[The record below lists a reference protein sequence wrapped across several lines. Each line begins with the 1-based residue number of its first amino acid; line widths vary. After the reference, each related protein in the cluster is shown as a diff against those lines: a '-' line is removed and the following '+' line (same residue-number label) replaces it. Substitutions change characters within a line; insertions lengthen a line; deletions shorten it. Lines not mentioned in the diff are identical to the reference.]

1 MYKVYSRHP
10 AHCCRLFGNCPY
22 RRSGRTRYNRPSMRL
37 KRSALIVSTL
47 ALATLT
53 MATGAIAAPEPAG
66 AWLTSP
72 ATQDPTSE
80 SISDLRQEIDRLRLE
95 LAKKQADLEAALQ
108 RIKALEAGTADDSEP
123 ATESKPA
130 PTPATATSPAKSKAP
145 TTPSKPLTNL
155 MPPAPMPAP
164 IPADPTIGPGGLMA
178 SMQADYLTAYPTVP
192 DASDAKQLALHLR
205 GLPSWCTKANRENTK
220 QFIWV
225 GRVDQGTIQTN
236 GKNVSF
242 MATFVNSNRYFTVPI
257 TVDQSVIARVRTRNG
272 IDPGDLAFS
281 GIVKPRVRVNS
292 RRPAPSAFETPY
304 MLAPYIEF
312 FFSFNVKSIV
322 PAAGP
327 SR

>member
-1 MYKVYSRHP
+1 
-10 AHCCRLFGNCPY
+10 
-22 RRSGRTRYNRPSMRL
+22 MRL

-47 ALATLT
+47 ALVTLT
-53 MATGAIAAPEPAG
+53 MATGANAAPEPAG

-72 ATQDPTSE
+72 ATQDPTSD
-80 SISDLRQEIDRLRLE
+80 SISDLRQEVDRLRLE

-108 RIKALEAGTADDSEP
+108 RIKALEAGTAADPAP
-123 ATESKPA
+123 ATESTPA
-130 PTPATATSPAKSKAP
+130 PATATSPAKSKTP
-145 TTPSKPLTNL
+145 TTPAKPLTNL

-178 SMQADYLTAYPTVP
+178 SMQADYLAAYPTVP
-192 DASDAKQLALHLR
+192 NANNTKQLAKHLR
-205 GLPSWCTKANRENTK
+205 GLANWCTKANRDDTK
-220 QFIWV
+220 QHIWV

-257 TVDQSVIARVRTRNG
+257 TVDQSVIARIRTRNG
-272 IDPGDLAFS
+272 MEPGDLAFS
-281 GIVKPRVRVNS
+281 GIVTPRVRVNS
-292 RRPAPSAFETPY
+292 ARPAPSAFETPY
-304 MLAPYIEF
+304 MLAPYVEF

-327 SR
+327 AS

>member
-1 MYKVYSRHP
+1 
-10 AHCCRLFGNCPY
+10 
-22 RRSGRTRYNRPSMRL
+22 MRL
-37 KRSALIVSTL
+37 TRSALIVSTL

-53 MATGAIAAPEPAG
+53 MATGANAAPEPAG
-66 AWLTSP
+66 AWLTS
-72 ATQDPTSE
+72 AVMQDPTSE

-95 LAKKQADLEAALQ
+95 LAKKQADLDAALQ
-108 RIKALEAGTADDSEP
+108 RIKALETGTTADPAP
-123 ATESKPA
+123 ATEPTPA
-130 PTPATATSPAKSKAP
+130 PAPAPAPATATSPAKSTAP
-145 TTPSKPLTNL
+145 AAPAKPLVNL

-192 DASDAKQLALHLR
+192 DANDSKQLALHLR
-205 GLPSWCTKANRENTK
+205 GLQNWCVKANRENTK

-281 GIVKPRVRVNS
+281 GIVQPRVRVNS

>member
-1 MYKVYSRHP
+1 
-10 AHCCRLFGNCPY
+10 
-22 RRSGRTRYNRPSMRL
+22 
-37 KRSALIVSTL
+37 
-47 ALATLT
+47 
-53 MATGAIAAPEPAG
+53 
-66 AWLTSP
+66 
-72 ATQDPTSE
+72 
-80 SISDLRQEIDRLRLE
+80 
-95 LAKKQADLEAALQ
+95 
-108 RIKALEAGTADDSEP
+108 
-123 ATESKPA
+123 
-130 PTPATATSPAKSKAP
+130 
-145 TTPSKPLTNL
+145 
-155 MPPAPMPAP
+155 MPAP

-257 TVDQSVIARVRTRNG
+257 TVDQSVVARVRTRNG

-281 GIVKPRVRVNS
+281 GIVTPRVRVNN

>member
-1 MYKVYSRHP
+1 M
-10 AHCCRLFGNCPY
+10 
-22 RRSGRTRYNRPSMRL
+22 RTRYNRLSMRL
-37 KRSALIVSTL
+37 TRSALIVSTL

-53 MATGAIAAPEPAG
+53 MATGAHAAPEPSG
-66 AWLTSP
+66 ARLTN
-72 ATQDPTSE
+72 AMTQDPTPE

-95 LAKKQADLEAALQ
+95 LAKKQADLDAALQ
-108 RIKALEAGTADDSEP
+108 RIKALEAGTAADPAP
-123 ATESKPA
+123 ATAPTPA
-130 PTPATATSPAKSKAP
+130 PAPAPATATSPAKSTAP
-145 TTPSKPLTNL
+145 SAPSKPLTNH

-192 DASDAKQLALHLR
+192 DANDTKQLALHLR
-205 GLPSWCTKANRENTK
+205 GLQNWCVKANRDGTK
-220 QFIWV
+220 QYIWV

-257 TVDQSVIARVRTRNG
+257 TVDQSVIARIRTRNG

-281 GIVKPRVRVNS
+281 GIVQPRVRVNS

-304 MLAPYIEF
+304 MLAPYVEF

>member
-1 MYKVYSRHP
+1 
-10 AHCCRLFGNCPY
+10 
-22 RRSGRTRYNRPSMRL
+22 MRL
-37 KRSALIVSTL
+37 TRFALIVSTL

-53 MATGAIAAPEPAG
+53 MATVAHAAPEPAG
-66 AWLTSP
+66 ARLTS
-72 ATQDPTSE
+72 AVTQDPTTE

-95 LAKKQADLEAALQ
+95 LAKKQADLDAALQ
-108 RIKALEAGTADDSEP
+108 RIKALETGTAAD
-123 ATESKPA
+123 PA
-130 PTPATATSPAKSKAP
+130 PAKEPTPAPSPATATSPAKSTAP
-145 TTPSKPLTNL
+145 TTPSKPLVNL

-192 DASDAKQLALHLR
+192 DASDTKQLALHLR

-281 GIVKPRVRVNS
+281 GIVQPRLRVNS

-322 PAAGP
+322 PAAGTF
-327 SR
+327 R

>member
-1 MYKVYSRHP
+1 
-10 AHCCRLFGNCPY
+10 
-22 RRSGRTRYNRPSMRL
+22 MRL

-53 MATGAIAAPEPAG
+53 MATGANAAPEPAG

-108 RIKALEAGTADDSEP
+108 RIKALEAGTADDSAP
-123 ATESKPA
+123 ATDSKPA
-130 PTPATATSPAKSKAP
+130 PAPATATSPAKSKAP

-257 TVDQSVIARVRTRNG
+257 TVDQSVVARVRTRNG

-281 GIVKPRVRVNS
+281 GIVTPRVRVNN

>member
-1 MYKVYSRHP
+1 
-10 AHCCRLFGNCPY
+10 
-22 RRSGRTRYNRPSMRL
+22 
-37 KRSALIVSTL
+37 
-47 ALATLT
+47 
-53 MATGAIAAPEPAG
+53 
-66 AWLTSP
+66 
-72 ATQDPTSE
+72 
-80 SISDLRQEIDRLRLE
+80 
-95 LAKKQADLEAALQ
+95 
-108 RIKALEAGTADDSEP
+108 
-123 ATESKPA
+123 
-130 PTPATATSPAKSKAP
+130 
-145 TTPSKPLTNL
+145 
-155 MPPAPMPAP
+155 MPAP

-220 QFIWV
+220 QYIWV
-225 GRVDQGTIQTN
+225 GRVAQGTIQTN

-281 GIVKPRVRVNS
+281 GIVTPRVRVNNS
-292 RRPAPSAFETPY
+292 RPAPSAFETPY

>member
-1 MYKVYSRHP
+1 
-10 AHCCRLFGNCPY
+10 
-22 RRSGRTRYNRPSMRL
+22 MRL

-53 MATGAIAAPEPAG
+53 MATGANAAPEPAG
-66 AWLTSP
+66 ARLTSP

-108 RIKALEAGTADDSEP
+108 RIKALEAGTADDSAP
-123 ATESKPA
+123 ATDSKPA
-130 PTPATATSPAKSKAP
+130 PAPATATSPAKSKAP

-257 TVDQSVIARVRTRNG
+257 TVDQSVVARVRTRNG

-281 GIVKPRVRVNS
+281 GIVTPRVRVNN

>member
-1 MYKVYSRHP
+1 
-10 AHCCRLFGNCPY
+10 
-22 RRSGRTRYNRPSMRL
+22 
-37 KRSALIVSTL
+37 
-47 ALATLT
+47 
-53 MATGAIAAPEPAG
+53 
-66 AWLTSP
+66 
-72 ATQDPTSE
+72 
-80 SISDLRQEIDRLRLE
+80 

-108 RIKALEAGTADDSEP
+108 RIKALEAGTADDSAP

-257 TVDQSVIARVRTRNG
+257 TVDQSVVARVRTRNG

-281 GIVKPRVRVNS
+281 GIVTPRVRVNN

>member
-1 MYKVYSRHP
+1 
-10 AHCCRLFGNCPY
+10 
-22 RRSGRTRYNRPSMRL
+22 MRL
-37 KRSALIVSTL
+37 TRSALIVSTL

-53 MATGAIAAPEPAG
+53 MATGANAAPEPAG
-66 AWLTSP
+66 ARLTSP

-108 RIKALEAGTADDSEP
+108 RIKALEAGTADDSAP
-123 ATESKPA
+123 ATDSKPA
-130 PTPATATSPAKSKAP
+130 PAPATATSPAKSKAP

-257 TVDQSVIARVRTRNG
+257 TVDQSVVARVRTRNG

-281 GIVKPRVRVNS
+281 GIVTPRVRVNN

>member
-1 MYKVYSRHP
+1 
-10 AHCCRLFGNCPY
+10 
-22 RRSGRTRYNRPSMRL
+22 MRL

-53 MATGAIAAPEPAG
+53 MATGANAAPEPAG
-66 AWLTSP
+66 ARLTS
-72 ATQDPTSE
+72 AVTQDPTPE

-95 LAKKQADLEAALQ
+95 LEKKQADLEAALQ
-108 RIKALEAGTADDSEP
+108 RIKALETGTAADP
-123 ATESKPA
+123 APTTK
-130 PTPATATSPAKSKAP
+130 PTPATATSPAKSTAP
-145 TTPSKPLTNL
+145 TTPSKPLVNL
-155 MPPAPMPAP
+155 MPPAPMPQP

-178 SMQADYLTAYPTVP
+178 SMQADYLADYPTVP
-192 DASDAKQLALHLR
+192 NANNTKLLTNHLR
-205 GLPSWCTKANRENTK
+205 GLANWCTKANRDNTK
-220 QFIWV
+220 QHIWV

-257 TVDQSVIARVRTRNG
+257 TVDQSVIARIRTRNG
-272 IDPGDLAFS
+272 MEPGDLAFS
-281 GIVKPRVRVNS
+281 GIVTPSVRVNS
-292 RRPAPSAFETPY
+292 KRPAPSAFETPY
-304 MLAPYIEF
+304 MLAPYVEF

>member
-1 MYKVYSRHP
+1 
-10 AHCCRLFGNCPY
+10 
-22 RRSGRTRYNRPSMRL
+22 
-37 KRSALIVSTL
+37 
-47 ALATLT
+47 
-53 MATGAIAAPEPAG
+53 MATGANAAPEPAG
-66 AWLTSP
+66 AWLTS
-72 ATQDPTSE
+72 AVMQDPTSE

-108 RIKALEAGTADDSEP
+108 RIKALEAGTADDSAP
-123 ATESKPA
+123 ATDSKPA

-281 GIVKPRVRVNS
+281 GIVTPRVRVNN